1 MENKVNAELKQFK
14 ELVNRIPNEITTE
27 DINAFRE
34 VVEEMYRDFIV
45 IIGAIGRIDKA
56 ASEDPELMKSLEGGL
71 FKNE

>member
-1 MENKVNAELKQFK
+1 MNI
-14 ELVNRIPNEITTE
+14 IPNEITKETP
-27 DINAFRE
+27 RE